1 MRWEKRFTLV
11 YSKHYCEM
19 VASHKEKCRQH
30 PWVLRT
36 DTFAYMTRFSV
47 IQQNDFKSLSR
58 LCCEKAAMEIFRPK
72 RREWHL
78 SRQCCWNVNCFRYV
92 SVYRLILF
100 ADSRWFSMVPIIIV
114 WASEQLALDKFVM
127 SVCRLTCSLCFDVD
141 PCSFHVCKS
150 YQDCVVVDN
159 KAKCQCPRC
168 ASKDDRVCADNGKSY
183 PSECYMRAKACK
195 IKRELNVV
203 KKGECGTVFK
213 YVYSI

>member
-1 MRWEKRFTLV
+1 
-11 YSKHYCEM
+11 
-19 VASHKEKCRQH
+19 
-30 PWVLRT
+30 
-36 DTFAYMTRFSV
+36 
-47 IQQNDFKSLSR
+47 
-58 LCCEKAAMEIFRPK
+58 
-72 RREWHL
+72 
-78 SRQCCWNVNCFRYV
+78 
-92 SVYRLILF
+92 
-100 ADSRWFSMVPIIIV
+100 MVPVIIV

-127 SVCRLTCSLCFDVD
+127 SVCRLICSLCFDVD